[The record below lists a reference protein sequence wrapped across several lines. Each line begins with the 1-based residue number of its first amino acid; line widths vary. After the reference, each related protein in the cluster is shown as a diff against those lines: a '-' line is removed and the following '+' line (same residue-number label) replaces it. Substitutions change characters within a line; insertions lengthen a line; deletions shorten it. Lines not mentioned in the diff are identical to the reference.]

1 MPCLIKYPLALRS
14 ILSEWKIKR
23 IATLLPVVLGVL
35 CLTFALLHLVPGD
48 PVDVML
54 GESAS
59 AADRAAL
66 KVQLGLDQPMLVQFG
81 HYVSRLVTGDFGS
94 SIHTH
99 TPISQLLW
107 QAYPSTLGLAVAALL
122 IGVLVGIP
130 LGIWSALKAGHW
142 QDVMITMLSIRLAA
156 MPAFWLGPVLMLV
169 FAVWLGWLPVS
180 GMTSAASIILPALTL
195 GLGLSAILTRMTRT
209 SLLEV
214 MHEDYIRTAR
224 AKGLSERQVILKHA
238 LRAALLPLVTIVGLQ
253 MGSLLAGAV
262 ITETIFGWQG
272 IGRLLVESI
281 EKRDYPVTQACVL
294 VVALSYVC
302 IHQLTELAYRWLDP
316 RTRGRA

>member
-1 MPCLIKYPLALRS
+1 M
-14 ILSEWKIKR
+14 IKR
-23 IATLLPVVLGVL
+23 LLTLLPVVLGVL
-35 CLTFALLHLVPGD
+35 CLTFLLLHLVPGD

-59 AADRAAL
+59 VADREAL
-66 KVQLGLDQPMLVQFG
+66 KAELGLNQPLWQQFLQYTA
-81 HYVSRLVTGDFGS
+81 HLLHGDFGV

-99 TPISQLLW
+99 TDI
-107 QAYPSTLGLAVAALL
+107 STLLLQTYPATMLLAVSALCIGIS
-122 IGVLVGIP
+122 IGVP
-130 LGIWSALKAGHW
+130 LGVWSALKAGHW
-142 QDVMITMLSIRLAA
+142 QDVMITLFSIRVAA
-156 MPAFWLGPVLMLV
+156 MPAFWLGPLLMLV

-180 GMTSAASIILPALTL
+180 GMESAASVVLPALTL

-214 MHEDYIRTAR
+214 LHEDYIRTAR
-224 AKGLSERQVILKHA
+224 AKGLSEQQVILKHA

-262 ITETIFGWQG
+262 ITETIFGWNG
-272 IGRLLVESI
+272 VGRLLVDSI

-294 VVALSYVC
+294 VIALSYVL
-302 IHQLTELAYRWLDP
+302 INQGTDLAYRWLDP
-316 RTRGRA
+316 RTRGQA

>member
-1 MPCLIKYPLALRS
+1 M
-14 ILSEWKIKR
+14 IKR
-23 IATLLPVVLGVL
+23 LLTLLPVVLGVL
-35 CLTFALLHLVPGD
+35 CLTFLLLHLVPGD

-59 AADRAAL
+59 VADREAL
-66 KVQLGLDQPMLVQFG
+66 KAELGLNQPMRQQFLQYTA
-81 HYVSRLVTGDFGS
+81 HLLHGDFGV

-99 TPISQLLW
+99 TDI
-107 QAYPSTLGLAVAALL
+107 STLLLQTYPATMLLAVSALCIGIS
-122 IGVLVGIP
+122 IGVP
-130 LGIWSALKAGHW
+130 LGVWSALKAGHW
-142 QDVMITMLSIRLAA
+142 QDVMITLFSIRVAA
-156 MPAFWLGPVLMLV
+156 MPAFWLGPLLMLV

-180 GMTSAASIILPALTL
+180 GMESAASVVLPALTL

-214 MHEDYIRTAR
+214 LHEDYIRTAR
-224 AKGLSERQVILKHA
+224 AKGLSEQQVILKHA

-262 ITETIFGWQG
+262 ITETIFGWNG
-272 IGRLLVESI
+272 VGRLLVDSI

-294 VVALSYVC
+294 VIALSYVL
-302 IHQLTELAYRWLDP
+302 INQGTDLAYRWLDP
-316 RTRGRA
+316 RTRGQA